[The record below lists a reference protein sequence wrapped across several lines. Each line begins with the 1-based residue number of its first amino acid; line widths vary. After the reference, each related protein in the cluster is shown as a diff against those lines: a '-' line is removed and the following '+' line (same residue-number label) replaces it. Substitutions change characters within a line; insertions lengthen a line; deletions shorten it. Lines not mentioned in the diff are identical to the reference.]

1 MIVKKIAILPTMLT
15 LGNAVSGF
23 AAITYASKIDRAA
36 DQVEINYLLLASGCL
51 ILLAMVFDALD
62 GYVARLSKSD
72 SQFGGQLD
80 SLSDVISFGVAPAF
94 LLLTL
99 GKLDWGEQDL
109 TRQFF
114 RVVAA
119 LYLVCAVL
127 RLARFNL
134 ENVVEQPIA
143 RRFKGLPSPGAAGC
157 LAGLVIVRSQ
167 LGGLITDR
175 VIDPQLVGAMLR
187 AWTPVGGLVVA
198 LLMVSRFSYPHLT
211 KNLLRGR
218 HDFALLVEIILVLA
232 VMFLSPV
239 LTVFLLFWVYALQTP
254 VRSLLIW
261 GGRRGKKIP
270 TSEATH
276 RLS

>member
-1 MIVKKIAILPTMLT
+1 MKKIAILPTMLT

-23 AAITYASKIDRAA
+23 AAITYASKIDRAV
-36 DQVEINYLLLASGCL
+36 DQAEINYLLLASGCL

-134 ENVVEQPIA
+134 ENLVEQSNT

-187 AWTPVGGLVVA
+187 AWTPVGGLVVSI
-198 LLMVSRFSYPHLT
+198 LMVSQFSYPHLT

-218 HDFALLVEIILVLA
+218 HDFALLVEVILVLA

-254 VRSLLIW
+254 VRSMLLW
-261 GGRRGKKIP
+261 GVRRRKKIP